1 MQQALLHEVVAPSGV
16 PKDDDENVIVPTSSE
31 QIGARLGKP
40 DEGSALVQ
48 HQPAALDRQFQASTV
63 FGRRG
68 ALPKQEGRIDLLD
81 VDAAVLHRLDAA
93 GDPKDRHNLPA
104 ELTEQSP
111 RLIDD

>member
-1 MQQALLHEVVAPSGV
+1 MGRS
-16 PKDDDENVIVPTSSE
+16 KDDDENVIVPTSSE

-93 GDPKDRHNLPA
+93 GDPKDRQQLA
-104 ELTEQSP
+104 SGADRTIATIDR
-111 RLIDD
+111 RLCSRTHPP